1 LNSNFSVKLADNL
14 LVIHVIVFKFL
25 LIRNLIRVQA
35 VWLVNF
41 RFMRIFR
48 KVLGYDNTV
57 TNRKSSRVMKVLV
70 EVERALEGE
79 DLANTSGFLAGL
91 IELKDRRAR
100 VGRVRVV
107 LFSNSLWRK
116 NIERRDEL

>member
-1 LNSNFSVKLADNL
+1 
-14 LVIHVIVFKFL
+14 VIHVIVFKFL